1 MDNLIFCLN
10 ATVPVFLM
18 MLLGFLF
25 RRVGFVDK
33 AFADKINGFVF
44 KAALPVLLFQDMSGS
59 DFFAQWDGGFVGLC
73 FGVTAV
79 STANS
84 VYWLLWIGV
93 TMVLLSHVLEPSL
106 RGEFVQASYRSSV
119 ALLGVAFIQNIYGTA
134 GAAPL
139 MIIGAVPL
147 YNIAAVL
154 ILALMHPDQ
163 GGLSRDRLLRTFK
176 KVVTNPILIGIV
188 VGMVWALL
196 RIPQPVILQKSVDS
210 FAGVAT
216 PMGLIGLG
224 ASVDPE
230 QALAKLK
237 PSLLAVFCKLF
248 LFAAVFL
255 PLAVWL
261 GYRTDKLVTVLIMV
275 ASSTTSSSYVM
286 ARGQGYDGALT
297 ANTILL
303 TTFLSAFTLT
313 GWLYVLRSMGLI

>member
-18 MLLGFLF
+18 MLLGFVF

-44 KAALPVLLFQDMSGS
+44 KAALPVLLFQDMSGA
-59 DFFAQWDGGFVGLC
+59 DFFAQWDGPFVGLC
-73 FGVTAV
+73 FGMTAV
-79 STANS
+79 SILA
-84 VYWLLWIGV
+84 
-93 TMVLLSHVLEPSL
+93 MVLLSHVLSREL

-154 ILALMHPDQ
+154 ILALMRPDQ
-163 GGLSRDRLLRTFK
+163 GGLSRDRLLRTLK

-188 VGMVWALL
+188 IGMLWSLL
-196 RIPQPVILQKSVDS
+196 RLPQPVILQKSVDS

-248 LFAAVFL
+248 LFASVFL

-261 GYRTDKLVTVLIMV
+261 GYRTDKLVTILIML

-313 GWLYVLRSMGLI
+313 SWLYVLRSMGLI

>member
-25 RRVGFVDK
+25 RQVGFVDK

-44 KAALPVLLFQDMSGS
+44 KAALPILLFQDMSGS
-59 DFFAQWDGGFVGLC
+59 DFFSQWDGVFVGLC
-73 FGVTAV
+73 FGVTVV
-79 STANS
+79 SILS
-84 VYWLLWIGV
+84 
-93 TMVLLSHVLEPSL
+93 MVLLSHVLSREL

-163 GGLSRDRLLRTFK
+163 GGLSRDRLLRTLK

-188 VGMVWALL
+188 VGMVWSLL
-196 RIPQPVILQKSVDS
+196 RLPQPTILQKSVDS

-224 ASVDPE
+224 ASVDPK
-230 QALAKLK
+230 QAMARLK
-237 PSLLAVFCKLF
+237 PSLLCVFCKLF
-248 LFAAVFL
+248 LFAALFL
-255 PLAVWL
+255 PLAVWM
-261 GYRTDKLVTVLIMV
+261 GYRTDKLVTVLIMLG
-275 ASSTTSSSYVM
+275 SSTTSSSYVM
-286 ARGQGYDGALT
+286 ARGQGYDGVLT

-313 GWLYVLRSMGLI
+313 GWLYLLRVMSLL

>member
-1 MDNLIFCLN
+1 
-10 ATVPVFLM
+10 
-18 MLLGFLF
+18 
-25 RRVGFVDK
+25 
-33 AFADKINGFVF
+33 
-44 KAALPVLLFQDMSGS
+44 
-59 DFFAQWDGGFVGLC
+59 
-73 FGVTAV
+73 
-79 STANS
+79 
-84 VYWLLWIGV
+84 
-93 TMVLLSHVLEPSL
+93 MVLLSHVLSREL

-163 GGLSRDRLLRTFK
+163 GGLSRDRLLRTLK

-188 VGMVWALL
+188 VGMVWSLL
-196 RIPQPVILQKSVDS
+196 RLPQPTILQKSVDS

-224 ASVDPE
+224 ASVDPK
-230 QALAKLK
+230 QAMARLK
-237 PSLLAVFCKLF
+237 PSLLCVFYKLF
-248 LFAAVFL
+248 LFAALFL
-255 PLAVWL
+255 PLAVWM
-261 GYRTDKLVTVLIMV
+261 GYRTDKLVTVLIMLG
-275 ASSTTSSSYVM
+275 SSTTSSSYVM
-286 ARGQGYDGALT
+286 ARGQGYDGVLT

-313 GWLYVLRSMGLI
+313 GWLYLLRVMSLI

>member
-18 MLLGFLF
+18 MLLGFIF

-44 KAALPVLLFQDMSGS
+44 KAALPVLLFQDMSGA

-79 STANS
+79 SILA
-84 VYWLLWIGV
+84 
-93 TMVLLSHVLEPSL
+93 MVLLSHVLSREL

-147 YNIAAVL
+147 YN
-154 ILALMHPDQ
+154 LALMHPDQ

-188 VGMVWALL
+188 VGMVWSLL

-261 GYRTDKLVTVLIMV
+261 GYRTDKLVTVLIML

>member
-25 RRVGFVDK
+25 RQVGFVDK

-59 DFFAQWDGGFVGLC
+59 DFFSQWDGVFVGLC
-73 FGVTAV
+73 FGVTVV
-79 STANS
+79 SILS
-84 VYWLLWIGV
+84 
-93 TMVLLSHVLEPSL
+93 MVLLSHVLSREL

-163 GGLSRDRLLRTFK
+163 GGLSRDRLLRTLK

-188 VGMVWALL
+188 VGMVWSLL
-196 RIPQPVILQKSVDS
+196 RLPQPTILQKSVDS

-224 ASVDPE
+224 ASVDPK
-230 QALAKLK
+230 QAMARLK
-237 PSLLAVFCKLF
+237 PSLLCVFCKLF
-248 LFAAVFL
+248 LFVALFL
-255 PLAVWL
+255 PLAVWM
-261 GYRTDKLVTVLIMV
+261 GYRTDKLVTVLIMLG
-275 ASSTTSSSYVM
+275 SSTTSSSYVM
-286 ARGQGYDGALT
+286 ARGQGYDGVLT

-303 TTFLSAFTLT
+303 TTFLLS
-313 GWLYVLRSMGLI
+313 LIHI

>member
-25 RRVGFVDK
+25 RQVGFVDK

-44 KAALPVLLFQDMSGS
+44 KAALPVLLFQDMSGA
-59 DFFAQWDGGFVGLC
+59 DFFAQWDGAFVGLC

-79 STANS
+79 SILA
-84 VYWLLWIGV
+84 
-93 TMVLLSHVLEPSL
+93 MVLLSHVLSREL

-119 ALLGVAFIQNIYGTA
+119 ALLGVAFLQNIYGTA

-163 GGLSRDRLLRTFK
+163 GGLSRDRLLRTLK

-237 PSLLAVFCKLF
+237 PSLLCAFCKLF
-248 LFAAVFL
+248 LFAALFL

-261 GYRTDKLVTVLIMV
+261 GYRTDKLVTVLIML

-313 GWLYVLRSMGLI
+313 GWLYVLRVMGLI

>member
-18 MLLGFLF
+18 MLLGFIF

-44 KAALPVLLFQDMSGS
+44 KAALPVLLFQDMSGA

-79 STANS
+79 SI
-84 VYWLLWIGV
+84 LDMI
-93 TMVLLSHVLEPSL
+93 LLSHVLSREL

-176 KVVTNPILIGIV
+176 KVVTLSLIHI
-188 VGMVWALL
+188 
-196 RIPQPVILQKSVDS
+196 
-210 FAGVAT
+210 
-216 PMGLIGLG
+216 
-224 ASVDPE
+224 
-230 QALAKLK
+230 
-237 PSLLAVFCKLF
+237 
-248 LFAAVFL
+248 
-255 PLAVWL
+255 
-261 GYRTDKLVTVLIMV
+261 
-275 ASSTTSSSYVM
+275 
-286 ARGQGYDGALT
+286 
-297 ANTILL
+297 
-303 TTFLSAFTLT
+303 
-313 GWLYVLRSMGLI
+313 

>member
-18 MLLGFLF
+18 MLLGFVF

-44 KAALPVLLFQDMSGS
+44 KAALPVLLFQDMSGA
-59 DFFAQWDGGFVGLC
+59 DFFAQWDGPFVGLC

-79 STANS
+79 SILAM
-84 VYWLLWIGV
+84 I
-93 TMVLLSHVLEPSL
+93 LLSHVLSREL

-163 GGLSRDRLLRTFK
+163 GGLSRDRLLRTLK

-188 VGMVWALL
+188 IGMLWSLL
-196 RIPQPVILQKSVDS
+196 RIPQPVILQKSVAS

-230 QALAKLK
+230 QALARLK

-248 LFAAVFL
+248 LFTAVFL
-255 PLAVWL
+255 PLTVWL
-261 GYRTDKLVTVLIMV
+261 GYRTDKLVTVLIML